1 MLIAVD
7 KRKKG
12 RIPPYTTLRCPM
24 VGLQV
29 SWCRFLCQP
38 IEGRG
43 LCGRRAPHGLLSR
56 HREAIRSYN
65 EKMKITPREH

>member
-1 MLIAVD
+1 MLIEVS

-12 RIPPYTTLRCPM
+12 RVPPFTTLRCPM

-29 SWCRFLCQP
+29 SWCRFLCKP

-43 LCGRRAPHGLLSR
+43 LCGRRAPHGLISR
-56 HREAIRSYN
+56 HREAIRNYKKNMENSS
-65 EKMKITPREH
+65 REH